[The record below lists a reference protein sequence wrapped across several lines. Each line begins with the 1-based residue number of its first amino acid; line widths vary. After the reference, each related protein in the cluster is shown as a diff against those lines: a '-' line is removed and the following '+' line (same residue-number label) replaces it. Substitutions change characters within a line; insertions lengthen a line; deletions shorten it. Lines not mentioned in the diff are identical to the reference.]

1 MKHHAPRAVGDLIDT
16 ALPQLRERL
25 LGVRVARAWA
35 GLVGADVARR
45 ARPRA
50 VAAGTLEVAVDNSPW
65 LHELTLRA
73 PDVTR
78 VVRASFPEITALRF
92 VLGSVPPDE
101 RDARTARAPRLR
113 ALTDDE
119 RRDIEDAVRTIADP
133 TLATAARR
141 LMTRAR
147 RSMRVSETG
156 RAGKSPVSAA
166 E

>member
-1 MKHHAPRAVGDLIDT
+1 MKHHAPRAVGELIDT

-35 GLVGADVARR
+35 GLVGPDMARR
-45 ARPRA
+45 ARPRG
-50 VAAGTLEVAVDNSPW
+50 VVAGTLEVVVDNSPW
-65 LHELTLRA
+65 LHELTLRG

-78 VVRASFPEITALRF
+78 LIRASFPELTALRF
-92 VLGSVPPDE
+92 VLGSMVHDE
-101 RDARTARAPRLR
+101 RDTVTERAPRLR

-119 RRDIEDAVRTIADP
+119 RRDIDDAVRTIADP

-147 RSMRVSETG
+147 RSMPVSERG
-156 RAGKSPVSAA
+156 REANRPVSAA
-166 E
+166 D